1 VKKQQ
6 IVAAVILAVVVAWMA
21 IPRGSES
28 TAEVPEDSAP
38 TVVATAENA
47 SASENPDAVTVR
59 ARQVQPEA
67 YVERIRVRGRTQ
79 AQRHVQ
85 VRAEQ
90 AGRIVSDPIPRGAR
104 VEAGDLLCEIAV
116 DGRDKA
122 LDEAIA
128 RQEEAELEYRA
139 AQNLQNRNLQSE
151 IQVAQLRSAAE
162 GAETAVARAELALA
176 NTKML
181 APFTG
186 KVEQRTVEIG
196 DLLNVGDICASVLD
210 DDPML
215 LVGLVPE
222 QNVDRVSVGAKVNAQ
237 LLSGRQLT
245 GEVTF
250 LASAADE
257 VSRSYRVEVTV
268 NQTDEPIREGITTE
282 MQVNAAEITAHRIPA
297 SSLTLDDAGEIGVK
311 LIADDNEVYFSNV
324 EIVGDETDQMNPSV
338 WVTGL
343 QGTVTLI
350 TVGQEV
356 VFPGQVVEADFS
368 WANNGPRSRR

>member
-1 VKKQQ
+1 MKKQQ

-28 TAEVPEDSAP
+28 TAEVPDESGPA
-38 TVVATAENA
+38 VVALAESA
-47 SASENPDAVTVR
+47 SAGENPEAVTVR
-59 ARQVQPEA
+59 ARQLQPES
-67 YVERIRVRGRTQ
+67 YIERVRVRGRTQ

-90 AGRIVSDPIPRGAR
+90 AGRIVSDPVARGAR
-104 VEAGDLLCEIAV
+104 VDAGDLLCEIAV

-122 LDEAIA
+122 LEEAIA

-139 AQNLQNRNLQSE
+139 ARDLENRNLQSE
-151 IQVAQLRSAAE
+151 VQVARLRSAVE
-162 GAETAVARAELALA
+162 GAETAVARAELALT
-176 NTKML
+176 NTRML
-181 APFTG
+181 APFAG
-186 KVEQRTVEIG
+186 KVEQRSVEIG

-222 QNVDRVSVGAKVNAQ
+222 QDVDRIAVGAKVNAE
-237 LLSGRQLT
+237 LLSGRRLT
-245 GEVTF
+245 GEITF
-250 LASAADE
+250 LASAADP

-268 NQTDEPIREGITTE
+268 GQSGEPIREGITTE
-282 MQVNAAEITAHRIPA
+282 MLVNAAEITAHRIP
-297 SSLTLDDAGEIGVK
+297 SSALSLDDAGEIGVK
-311 LIADDNEVYFSNV
+311 LIDDNNEVYFSNV
-324 EIVGDETDQMNPSV
+324 DIVGDETDQMNPSV

-343 QGTVTLI
+343 QGNVTLI
-350 TVGQEV
+350 TVGQEI

-368 WANNGPRSRR
+368 WANNSTRGRP

>member
-1 VKKQQ
+1 MKKQQ